1 MGDAVGNCDGCV
13 GAGRVVLLEI
23 LEATGVVSMTMP
35 DGDGPL
41 IDIESVSL
49 SYQMAHDRAGT
60 FKEFTMQL
68 LRRQVRTEQFFAL
81 KDVSFQVQRGEVFS
95 LIGANGAGKT
105 TLMKIVARVLP
116 PSSGRVIVRGV
127 VAPMIAL
134 GAGFNPEMAGFENIV
149 LFGTLLGRDP
159 DEMRK
164 RAPAIAEWAELT
176 EFLDVPIRSYSS
188 GMLARLGFA
197 VAADVDP
204 DVLVVDE
211 VLAVGDESFQRK
223 SAARMQT
230 LMNGG
235 TAVLLVSHDL
245 HHVQTLSHRVLWL
258 DHGHVRML
266 GPPKE
271 VVEAY
276 RASV

>member
-1 MGDAVGNCDGCV
+1 
-13 GAGRVVLLEI
+13 
-23 LEATGVVSMTMP
+23 
-35 DGDGPL
+35 
-41 IDIESVSL
+41 
-49 SYQMAHDRAGT
+49 
-60 FKEFTMQL
+60 
-68 LRRQVRTEQFFAL
+68 
-81 KDVSFQVQRGEVFS
+81 
-95 LIGANGAGKT
+95 
-105 TLMKIVARVLP
+105 
-116 PSSGRVIVRGV
+116 
-127 VAPMIAL
+127 MISL

-149 LFGTLLGRDP
+149 LFGTLLGRSP
-159 DEMRK
+159 DEMRE
-164 RAPAIAEWAELT
+164 RAASIAEWAELT

-197 VAADVDP
+197 VAADIDP

-235 TAVLLVSHDL
+235 TAVLVVSHDL
-245 HHVQTLSHRVLWL
+245 HTVETLSHRVLWL

-266 GPPKE
+266 GDPKE

>member
-1 MGDAVGNCDGCV
+1 MRDSNLDV
-13 GAGRVVLLEI
+13 
-23 LEATGVVSMTMP
+23 
-35 DGDGPL
+35 PL
-41 IDIESVSL
+41 IDVREVSL

-60 FKEFTMQL
+60 IKEFTMQF
-68 LRRQVRTEQFFAL
+68 LRRQLRTEQFLAL
-81 KDVSFQVQRGEVFS
+81 SGVSFEVRRGEVFS
-95 LIGANGAGKT
+95 LIGPNGAGKT

-116 PSSGRVIVRGV
+116 PSQGRVIVRGV

-134 GAGFNPEMAGFENIV
+134 GAGFNPELAGFENIV

-159 DEMRK
+159 EEMQD
-164 RAPAIAEWAELT
+164 RAKSIADWAELT

-197 VAADVDP
+197 VAADVNP

-223 SAARMQT
+223 SAARMQE
-230 LMNGG
+230 LMTKG

-245 HHVQTLSHRVLWL
+245 AVVERLSHRVLWL
-258 DHGHVRML
+258 DHGRIRMV
-266 GPPKE
+266 GDPE
-271 VVEAY
+271 VVVSAY

>member
-1 MGDAVGNCDGCV
+1 MNDPSMSGESTNRASMDGKGD
-13 GAGRVVLLEI
+13 
-23 LEATGVVSMTMP
+23 T
-35 DGDGPL
+35 PL
-41 IDIESVSL
+41 IDVRDVSL
-49 SYQMAHDRAGT
+49 SYQMSHDRAGT
-60 FKEFTMQL
+60 IKEFSMQF
-68 LRRQVRTEQFFAL
+68 LRRQLRTEQFVAVR
-81 KDVSFQVQRGEVFS
+81 DVSFEVRRGEVFT

-127 VAPMIAL
+127 VAPMISL
-134 GAGFNPEMAGFENIV
+134 GAGFNTELPGMENII

-159 DEMRK
+159 DEMRE

-197 VAADVDP
+197 VAVDANP

-223 SAARMQT
+223 SAAKMKA
-230 LMNGG
+230 LMTGG

-245 HHVQTLSHRVLWL
+245 PTVEKLSSRVLWL
-258 DHGHVRML
+258 DHGRVKAI
-266 GPPKE
+266 GDPAE
-271 VVEAY
+271 VVSAY
-276 RASV
+276 RGSV

>member
-1 MGDAVGNCDGCV
+1 VTEQNGS
-13 GAGRVVLLEI
+13 L
-23 LEATGVVSMTMP
+23 
-35 DGDGPL
+35 PL
-41 IDIESVSL
+41 IEVQSVSL

-60 FKEFTMQL
+60 LKEFTMQF
-68 LRRQVRTEQFFAL
+68 LRRQTRTEQFFAL
-81 KDVSFQVQRGEVFS
+81 NDVSFQVERGEVFS

-116 PSSGRVIVRGV
+116 PTGGRVVVRGV

-159 DEMRK
+159 DEMRD

-176 EFLDVPIRSYSS
+176 DFLDVPIRSYSS

-223 SAARMQT
+223 STLRMQS

-245 HHVQTLSHRVLWL
+245 PTVETLSHRVLWL
-258 DHGHVRML
+258 DHGEVRML
-266 GPPKE
+266 GDPKK
-271 VVEAY
+271 VVAAY

>member
-1 MGDAVGNCDGCV
+1 MSESQ
-13 GAGRVVLLEI
+13 L
-23 LEATGVVSMTMP
+23 
-35 DGDGPL
+35 DGPL
-41 IDIESVSL
+41 IEVRSVSL

-60 FKEFTMQL
+60 IKEFTMQF
-68 LRRQVRTEQFFAL
+68 LRRQLRTEQFFAL
-81 KDVSFQVQRGEVFS
+81 REVTFEVRRGEVFS

-116 PSSGRVIVRGV
+116 PTEGRVIVRGV

-134 GAGFNPEMAGFENIV
+134 GAGFNPELAGFENIV
-149 LFGTLLGRDP
+149 LFGTLLGTDP
-159 DEMRK
+159 EEMRD

-197 VAADVDP
+197 VAADVNP

-223 SAARMQT
+223 SAARMQG
-230 LMNGG
+230 LMSEG

-245 HHVQTLSHRVLWL
+245 QTVENLSHRVLWL
-258 DHGHVRML
+258 DHGRVRML
-266 GPPKE
+266 GAPGE
-271 VVEAY
+271 VVSAY
-276 RASV
+276 RASI